1 MKYKLLIIA
10 VALGVPG
17 PAVGGGLYLA
27 YPVQVSTLAG
37 LTRSYFISWS
47 APPALA
53 APKASRSAKLTS
65 TGTPRKR
72 VNSREATDEANW
84 TLQQSCSAPHRYYPT
99 WQAPRRRLQSLRRTP
114 RRKVETRTGTPSGRV
129 VRLRWRYMSR
139 RSPRSPSVFAM
150 SSSARIKQLRGSMPW
165 NHCWDFK

>member
-72 VNSREATDEANW
+72 VNSREATDEAN
-84 TLQQSCSAPHRYYPT
+84 
-99 WQAPRRRLQSLRRTP
+99 
-114 RRKVETRTGTPSGRV
+114 
-129 VRLRWRYMSR
+129 
-139 RSPRSPSVFAM
+139 
-150 SSSARIKQLRGSMPW
+150 
-165 NHCWDFK
+165 